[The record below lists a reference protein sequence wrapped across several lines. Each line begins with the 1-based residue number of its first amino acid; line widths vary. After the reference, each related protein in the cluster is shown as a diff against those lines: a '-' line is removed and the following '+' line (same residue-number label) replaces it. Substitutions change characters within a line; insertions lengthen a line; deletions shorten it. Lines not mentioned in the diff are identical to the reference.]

1 MPRVHLIAAATV
13 ATMSAALAG
22 CSSMSAYV
30 PDWMSFHSTPSLQ
43 TLQFESSPPGALVRT
58 AQGQTCIAPCALAV
72 QPAPQAVTFALEG
85 FLPQTV
91 QVDLRPGDSSG
102 ALMPNPVIVTL
113 QPVPPPVK
121 PELKPRPKPRPRPKP
136 KPKPMA
142 APPAAPGGAAN
153 PPGPPPAQQPAQ
165 PETSPFPPP
174 PGGTR

>member
-1 MPRVHLIAAATV
+1 MPRVHFIAAATV

-30 PDWMSFHSTPSLQ
+30 PDWMSFHSGPTLQ
-43 TLQFESSPPGALVRT
+43 TLQFESSPPGAVVRT

-72 QPAPQAVTFALEG
+72 QPSPQAVTFALDG

-102 ALMPNPVIVTL
+102 ALMPNPVVVTL
-113 QPVPPPVK
+113 QSVPPPVK
-121 PELKPRPKPRPRPKP
+121 PMIKPKPRPRPKP

-142 APPAAPGGAAN
+142 APPAGAGA
-153 PPGPPPAQQPAQ
+153 PPGTPPEQQPAQ